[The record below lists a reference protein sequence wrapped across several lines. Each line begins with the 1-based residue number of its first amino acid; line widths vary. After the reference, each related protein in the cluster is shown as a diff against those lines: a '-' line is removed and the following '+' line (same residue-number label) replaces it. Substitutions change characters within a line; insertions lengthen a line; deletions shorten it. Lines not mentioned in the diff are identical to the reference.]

1 MRPQN
6 MDEVE
11 VEAVNIHNMIDPCC
25 AVVLEDCFGE
35 GREPISDEKA
45 AGRDEQQLLR
55 TPDCSRI

>member
-1 MRPQN
+1 M
-6 MDEVE
+6 
-11 VEAVNIHNMIDPCC
+11 EAVNIHNMIDPCC